1 MSQCTLNPFL
11 EPTAAMAIPEWFVAM
26 AGRDPIGPVSVA
38 QIAQGIKAGQVPSD
52 AQIARSGGGIWEE
65 VLDARAVLDALK
77 SI

>member
-11 EPTAAMAIPEWFVAM
+11 APTDAIALPEWFVCMSGGA
-26 AGRDPIGPVSVA
+26 PIGPVSAA

-52 AQIARSGGGIWEE
+52 AQIARSGGGTWEE